1 LWLQLDF
8 VCCFNIKTFSER
20 VCAATLQEHRE
31 RIFLTIKALSE
42 SDSGG
47 STTPAPFIAL
57 QCTAAH
63 RRGLNFWI
71 NSPNV
76 SIKPITISL
85 NS

>member
-47 STTPAPFIAL
+47 SPFYCIAMYGSA
-57 QCTAAH
+57 QT
-63 RRGLNFWI
+63 G
-71 NSPNV
+71 S
-76 SIKPITISL
+76 
-85 NS
+85 